1 MAGIGFVLRKLARQD
16 NLSGLAQ
23 AYAHSALA
31 ATGPWLFTVVALG
44 SITLFGAYVLDLD
57 MLFNF
62 KVAVIY
68 NFCFSLVFSAP
79 VFMVATRYL
88 ADSIYAKD
96 VSSAP
101 GMLFGCLMLIYGTQI
116 PVVVPFYLFVAEL
129 SPLMTLLAIMSY
141 MLITGIWLISVF
153 MTALKDYNSVTR
165 AFGIGMV
172 IAIGA
177 SFSLAMPLKD
187 AGLLIGFTLGLIY
200 IFGALSARIF
210 IEYPYVLRN
219 PFAILPYFKKYWEI
233 ALSGLLYN
241 MAVWVDKWVMWV
253 APQAEKLPGGLVM
266 YPNYD
271 GAMFLAY
278 LSIVPAMAVF
288 IFSVETNFFEHYI
301 RFYRDIQNKATFKK
315 IQRNHRAITASI
327 FGSAR
332 NFVVLQGTI
341 CTMAILMAPQL
352 FELLGLNFLQIG
364 IFRYGVLGALFHVLT
379 MFLLILLSYFD
390 NRKAGL
396 IISLLFLVLN
406 AISTWISMRAGFEY
420 YGYGYFISSTIVF
433 VIAAVTIAHYVRN
446 LPYHAFITTNSSIR

>member
-23 AYAHSALA
+23 AYAHSAMA
-31 ATGPWLFTVVALG
+31 ATGPWLFTVIALG
-44 SITLFGAYVLDLD
+44 AITLFGVHVLDLD
-57 MLFNF
+57 VLFNF
-62 KVAVIY
+62 KVVVIY
-68 NFCFSLVFSAP
+68 NFAFSLVFSAP

-96 VSSAP
+96 VSNAP
-101 GMLFGCLMLIYGTQI
+101 GMMFGCLILIYGTQLPI
-116 PVVVPFYLFVAEL
+116 VVLFYSFVADL
-129 SPLMTLLAIMSY
+129 SPLMKALAIINY
-141 MLITGIWLISVF
+141 MLISGIWLVSVF

-165 AFGIGMV
+165 AFGVGMA
-172 IAIGA
+172 IAI
-177 SFSLAMPLKD
+177 AMAFTLTQALQD
-187 AGLLIGFTLGLIY
+187 AGLLVGFTLGLAY
-200 IFGALSARIF
+200 IFGSLVARIF
-210 IEYPYVLRN
+210 VEYPYTLRD
-219 PFAILPYFKKYWEI
+219 PFAILPYFRKYWEI

-241 MAVWVDKWVMWV
+241 MAVWVDKWVMWM
-253 APQAEKLPGGLVM
+253 APQAEKMSGGLVM

-278 LSIVPAMAVF
+278 LTIVPAMAVF

-315 IQRNHRAITASI
+315 VQRNHRAITGSI

-341 CTMAILMAPQL
+341 CAMSILMTPQL
-352 FELLGLNFLQIG
+352 FELLNLNFLQIA

-396 IISLLFLVLN
+396 GISLLFFVLN
-406 AISTWISMRAGFEY
+406 GITTWISMRAGFEY
-420 YGYGYFISSTIVF
+420 YGYGYFISSVIVF
-433 VIAAVTIAHYVRN
+433 VIAALAIARYVRR
-446 LPYHAFITTNSSIR
+446 LPYHAFITTNSAIR